1 MLWRLFTEK
10 KKSANAGYVH
20 VSQLSCFVTDHTS
33 SEILRSIW
41 RRSTHGDMYVY
52 WAAVRLRRCPQWLAD
67 LLQKFMVSM
76 ALDPETFGVGIDEP
90 SRLDYVAQYRE
101 FLDEA
106 EIY

>member
-1 MLWRLFTEK
+1 
-10 KKSANAGYVH
+10 
-20 VSQLSCFVTDHTS
+20 
-33 SEILRSIW
+33 
-41 RRSTHGDMYVY
+41 
-52 WAAVRLRRCPQWLAD
+52 
-67 LLQKFMVSM
+67 MVSM